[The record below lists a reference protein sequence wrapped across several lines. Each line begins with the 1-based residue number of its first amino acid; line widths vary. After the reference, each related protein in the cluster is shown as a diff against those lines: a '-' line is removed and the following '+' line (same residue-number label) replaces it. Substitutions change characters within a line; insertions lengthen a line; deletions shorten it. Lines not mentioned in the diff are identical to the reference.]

1 MIVEQSAGGHL
12 DAAPDADSLAALAK
26 FLEAPSFSCLG
37 AKSALH
43 QGGLHARRY
52 GELGSRATTRRLAGD
67 LNRFAAEHRRRAPAF
82 ASYIACFSG
91 PRDLDE
97 LRFEA
102 RLWQQL
108 ADMHSWD
115 SEQSDWDAG
124 VDRDPHSP
132 HFGFSFGGQAFFVV
146 GLHPEASRQARR
158 FAWPA
163 LAFNPHDQFA
173 RLRAEGRFSRLRDA
187 IRRREVE
194 LQGSLN
200 PNLADFGLA
209 PESRQ
214 YSGRQVPPGWRCPV
228 SFTEDR
234 GD

>member
-1 MIVEQSAGGHL
+1 MIVEESPGGLL
-12 DAAPDADSLAALAK
+12 DAAPEADSLAALAQ
-26 FLEAPSFSCLG
+26 FLEAPTFSCLG

-43 QGGLHARRY
+43 QGGLQARRY

-67 LNRFAAEHRRRAPAF
+67 LNRFAAEHRRRARDF
-82 ASYIACFSG
+82 ASYIGCFSG
-91 PRDLDE
+91 PGDLDE
-97 LRFEA
+97 IHFEA

-108 ADMHSWD
+108 ADLHRLD

-124 VDRDPHSP
+124 VDRDPQNSR
-132 HFGFSFGGQAFFVV
+132 FGFSFGGQAFFVV
-146 GLHPEASRQARR
+146 GLHPQASRLARR
-158 FAWPA
+158 FDWPA

-228 SFTEDR
+228 SFTEEQ